1 MLYTVADHIITR
13 DNGLNTN
20 IPPSIPP
27 PFLPPSPHHEKFIKF
42 DGSILVQINFTYHV
56 PYLVSRDALA
66 ECLQYISYFRA
77 RNVTILIRIEL
88 EIKMI
93 IIIHHY
99 LY

>member
-13 DNGLNTN
+13 DNGIKYKYT
-20 IPPSIPP
+20 S
-27 PFLPPSPHHEKFIKF
+27 LPPSPHHEKLIKF

-66 ECLQYISYFRA
+66 ECLQYLSYFRA